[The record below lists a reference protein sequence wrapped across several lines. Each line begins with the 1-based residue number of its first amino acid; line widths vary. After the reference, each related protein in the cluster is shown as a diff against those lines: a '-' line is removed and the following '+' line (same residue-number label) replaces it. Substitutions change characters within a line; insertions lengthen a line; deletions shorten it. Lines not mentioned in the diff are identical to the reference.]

1 MSVLHPVG
9 PEPPQTYW
17 VRRAVVLGTALVA
30 LIVLIALIA
39 SQNSDGSVVAQGSPS
54 PLAPSPLQSPQ
65 ASPTPVASD
74 SVSSAVTNAPS
85 PSASTSA
92 SQSASASADPSG
104 RAAAKPSPSTSTST
118 SNKSTAKANSKANSK
133 AKPTGP
139 VACAP
144 SALRPTLTGDRLLK
158 PKESNTFKLSLINGS
173 GQTCKLAVS
182 GENFELKI
190 YSGKDR
196 IWSSHDCST
205 SVKAINQKLSKEEAA
220 AWSMTWDGRRSR
232 KDCTSRPEI
241 PKPGTYIATA
251 QFADAKPVR
260 MRMILH
266 H

>member
-17 VRRAVVLGTALVA
+17 VRRALVLGTALVA
-30 LIVLIALIA
+30 LIVLIALVV
-39 SQNSDGSVVAQGSPS
+39 SQNSDGSVVAEGSPS
-54 PLAPSPLQSPQ
+54 PVAPSPLQSPQ

-74 SVSSAVTNAPS
+74 SVSSAVTSSPS
-85 PSASTSA
+85 PPASTSA
-92 SQSASASADPSG
+92 SPSVSASEDPSG
-104 RAAAKPSPSTSTST
+104 KASAKPSPSS
-118 SNKSTAKANSKANSK
+118 STAAKSAAKPNAK

-139 VACAP
+139 VACTP
-144 SALRPTLTGDRLLK
+144 SALRPTLTGKRTLK
-158 PKESNTFKLSLINGS
+158 PKESNSFKLSLINGS

-182 GENFELKI
+182 GESFELRI

-196 IWSSHDCST
+196 IWSSSDCST
-205 SVKAINQKLSKEEAA
+205 SVKAINKKLGKEEAA

-232 KDCTSRPEI
+232 KDCKSRPEI

-251 QFADAKPVR
+251 QFADAKAVR